1 LIKFPRKSAQKIAIS
16 PDKVKESG
24 RCFVHLFSLPF
35 SMTRMALI
43 LGLGLVFL
51 SWGCSSS
58 SGKRIPGGKFAQLYA
73 DLIVVG
79 QKSYTQ
85 GWDRIR
91 SQAEA
96 DSLLARA
103 GVTRADYQA
112 TLEWLNEDIERWKET
127 SESVSKI
134 IDSTATPR
142 PGAPS
147 SR

>member
-1 LIKFPRKSAQKIAIS
+1 
-16 PDKVKESG
+16 
-24 RCFVHLFSLPF
+24 
-35 SMTRMALI
+35 MTRTALI
-43 LGLGLVFL
+43 LGLILL
-51 SWGCSSS
+51 SSGCSPTP
-58 SGKRIPGGKFAQLYA
+58 GKRISEGKFAQLYA

-85 GWDRIR
+85 GWDRTR

-112 TLEWLNEDIERWKET
+112 TLEWLNADIERWKET
-127 SESVSKI
+127 SEAVTKI